1 MNDFSLGRYLALIL
15 IIHSVFSIIIF
26 SRFRIYYL
34 LNPFITAH
42 AVLLSIFGLRPL
54 AMRYPID
61 FAFYGLDSVSGFNSS
76 VIAGL
81 VASFSLTLGFVFSR
95 SSSSAKY
102 GDFQF
107 SNNEV
112 LNRARRISLIIM
124 IIWLGF
130 MVWIGGASVLSLLAQ
145 GRSNELNAS
154 FRGVPILLQAL
165 PPSSFIIL
173 STAMLVLSRVKIIS
187 NVRKVEL
194 LFLFVF
200 TAAPSALLGDRRII
214 FPMAICL
221 LLVLLQKKKS
231 YRLGVIS
238 SLGFLSVGLILT
250 IYPFV
255 RSAGARNGLNL
266 PTALYRFFRE
276 NGLLEVFRGYL
287 VKNDTEMFNFVAFL
301 TSKVGNEFPFG
312 YGRGTLID
320 LFREALPSSLTASHT
335 WADMILTKMFG
346 GGCATGLCPV
356 PSLVGVLF
364 YDLGILGVAVGFFL
378 LGFLAKKYEGV
389 VSSSSGPMLV
399 PSIVFGAYCAVIVRG
414 SAVAMIWIALN
425 IILVAQIGLKL
436 AFRNS
441 RFTSE
446 RPVLN

>member
-1 MNDFSLGRYLALIL
+1 MNNFSLGRYLALLL
-15 IIHSVFSIIIF
+15 IIHSVFSIIVF

-34 LNPFITAH
+34 LNPFVTAH

-81 VASFSLTLGFVFSR
+81 VASLSLTLGFVFSR
-95 SSSSAKY
+95 PSSSAKS
-102 GDFQF
+102 GDSQF
-107 SNNEV
+107 SKNEV
-112 LNRARRISLIIM
+112 LNRARRISFIIM
-124 IIWLGF
+124 IIWLGL
-130 MVWIGGASVLSLLAQ
+130 MVWIGGASVISLLSQ
-145 GRSNELNAS
+145 GRSDELNAK

-173 STAMLVLSRVKIIS
+173 STAMLVLSRIEIIS
-187 NVRKVEL
+187 SIRKVEL

-312 YGRGTLID
+312 YGRGTFID

-335 WADMILTKMFG
+335 WANMILTKMFG

-399 PSIVFGAYCAVIVRG
+399 PCIVFGAYCAVIVRG

-425 IILVAQIGLKL
+425 IVLVAQIGLKL
-436 AFRNS
+436 AFRNP

-446 RPVLN
+446 KSVLN